1 MGYALHS
8 IVRIF
13 LVINI
18 EASEIV
24 KNTIIKAK
32 DITYL
37 EKIFPFKTVLYPTL
51 TLIHLIPN

>member
-1 MGYALHS
+1 M
-8 IVRIF
+8 
-13 LVINI
+13 INI